1 VISDPRFHGAV
12 KRLGEIPKVYLVLS
26 SKGGV
31 GKSLISTLLSYYSSL
46 KEVPTGL
53 LDLDFTNP
61 STHIILGV
69 KPGEISYKEE
79 KGLEPFKIGKLSYFS
94 IISFTRD
101 NPLVLKGD
109 EARNVMRE
117 VLSIV
122 NWTGVQKLF
131 IDTPPGLGDEQ
142 LEAIYNLKSLVK
154 PIVVSTP
161 HNLSIQ
167 SVLRLVKILRD
178 AGFSEILFVEN
189 MGNGK
194 LEAFADAEG
203 LNYVGYIPFVE
214 NIESCIGSTLKIE
227 NCVLKQYFEAI
238 LSKT

>member
-1 VISDPRFHGAV
+1 MSSDPRFHGVV
-12 KRLGEIPKVYLVLS
+12 KRLKQISKVYMVLS

-31 GKSLISTLLSYYSSL
+31 GKSFISTLLSYYSSL
-46 KEVPTGL
+46 KGVPTGL

-69 KPGEISYKEE
+69 RPEEVSYREE
-79 KGLEPFKIGKLSYFS
+79 KGLEPFKIGELSYFS

-101 NPLVLKGD
+101 KPLVLKGE

-122 NWTGVQKLF
+122 NWTGIQKLF
-131 IDTPPGLGDEQ
+131 IDTPPGLSDEQ
-142 LEAIYNLKSLVK
+142 LEAIYNLRGLVK

-161 HNLSIQ
+161 HRLSIQ
-167 SVLRLVKILRD
+167 SVSRLVKILRD
-178 AGFSEILFVEN
+178 AGIGEIMLVEN
-189 MGNGK
+189 MGNGVLK
-194 LEAFADAEG
+194 AFAENES
-203 LNYVGYIPFVE
+203 LNYAGYVPF
-214 NIESCIGSTLKIE
+214 IETIDECIGSASKIE
-227 NCVLKQYFEAI
+227 NCHLRKYFEAI